1 MSITLPE
8 NDQAAPDAALA
19 AEIDAIGH
27 DVEAPAEETDRP
39 ATLEIQATP
48 TIPLAALVR
57 NPKNPRGTERQ
68 KPDPDLLA
76 SVKAD
81 GFEIPFLITR
91 TDDPAKF
98 MIMDGH
104 KRMDVAEHLKMKQVP
119 YTFNETLAD
128 DPAGQCLISVVT
140 SQHKELLTPLETASA
155 LFAASEAGAPKTRL
169 AKAYGK
175 KAGSLDQALKVARMP
190 ETARRAAEACA
201 YPWDIMEL
209 VALEEFAD
217 DDEATGRLVQAAEQG
232 SFAFQVERE
241 RIERTER
248 AARAKIRAKLKRAG
262 VTVLDEEP
270 EDGLRLSRLRDP
282 DKGSSITAEQHA
294 ACPGHVAVFETYG
307 EPHTAFWCTDP
318 QGNGHQDWHSYS
330 PRPAGG
336 KTQDA
341 AARRTVIRGNKD
353 HAAAEAA
360 RRAWLRGLIA
370 GAGSLE
376 REAIERVSRFTTL
389 ATLTAPDPVRK
400 FIGGLDQAERQA
412 DLLGVSGGTKEQWEQ
427 AVTAAN
433 ARRLVML
440 QFATVAAAYEKA
452 LTKDVWR
459 TDLPP
464 SEYGG
469 ADRKHA
475 RLWLGFCEQ
484 SGHTLSPIE
493 KAIVADESYTPV
505 DLAAGPLTEQEEEP
519 GDEDDEEPG
528 DHADAAGQRPDEP
541 GDGQQ

>member
-27 DVEAPAEETDRP
+27 DAEPPADEAERP
-39 ATLEIQATP
+39 APLDIQATP
-48 TIPLAALVR
+48 TIPLTALVR

-81 GFEIPFLITR
+81 GFEIAFLITR

-104 KRMDVAEHLKMKQVP
+104 KRMDVAEHLKMAEVP
-119 YTFNETLAD
+119 YTFNETLAN
-128 DPAGQCLISVVT
+128 DPVGQCLISVVT
-140 SQHKELLTPLETASA
+140 SQHKEPLTPLETASA

-175 KAGSLDQALKVARMP
+175 KTGSVDQALKVARMP
-190 ETARRAAEACA
+190 ETARRAAEASA
-201 YPWDIMEL
+201 YDWDITEL

-217 DDEATGRLVQAAEQG
+217 DDEATARLVQAAEEG
-232 SFAFQVERE
+232 NFAFQVERE

-248 AARAKIRAKLKRAG
+248 AARAKIRAKLEKAG
-262 VTVLDEEP
+262 VTVLEEEP
-270 EDGLRLSRLRDP
+270 EDGLRLSRLREP

-294 ACPGHVAVFETYG
+294 ACAGHVAVFETYG
-307 EPHTAFWCTDP
+307 EPRTAFWCTDP

-330 PRPAGG
+330 PRPVGG

-360 RRAWLRGLIA
+360 RRTWLRGLIA

-376 REAIERVSRFTTL
+376 HKAVERITRFATL

-400 FIGGLDQAERQA
+400 FASALDREERQA
-412 DLLGVSGGTKEQWEQ
+412 DLLSMGESKKEAWEQ
-427 AVTAAN
+427 AVNAAN

-440 QFATVAAAYEKA
+440 QFAAVAAAYEKA

-469 ADRKHA
+469 SDRKHA
-475 RLWLGFCEQ
+475 RAWLSFCEE

-493 KAIVADESYTPV
+493 KAIVAEQAHTPV
-505 DLAAGPLTEQEEEP
+505 DLAAGRLTEQEDEP
-519 GDEDDEEPG
+519 GDEDEESE
-528 DHADAAGQRPDEP
+528 DDADAAGQHPDEP
-541 GDGQQ
+541 GDVKQ